1 MRKYGVGLGSY
12 NFRSNE
18 IGQQG
23 KYIRADCVTFPAW
36 IMRAKDVNEQE
47 VLQGYKYSWDS
58 KDVSSG
64 YGVGVLQFGQKIGVN
79 RCSLVQPDSP

>member
-1 MRKYGVGLGSY
+1 M
-12 NFRSNE
+12 
-18 IGQQG
+18 
-23 KYIRADCVTFPAW
+23 
-36 IMRAKDVNEQE
+36 NEQE

-79 RCSLVQPDSP
+79 QCSLVQPDSP

>member
-1 MRKYGVGLGSY
+1 M
-12 NFRSNE
+12 
-18 IGQQG
+18 
-23 KYIRADCVTFPAW
+23 
-36 IMRAKDVNEQE
+36 NEQE

-64 YGVGVLQFGQKIGVN
+64 YEVGVLQFGQKIGVN